1 MSEEQNASIVKRTV
15 DLINQQRLSQLAE
28 LTHLNFKRHD
38 LAGALPEV
46 SGTDGP
52 VNLVQMV
59 LRAIP
64 DIHYEI
70 VQIVASNDRVAVH
83 LRGTG
88 THRGEFLGVAGTGKR
103 IERNGINIYRFQDGK
118 VIETW
123 QLLDVWGLM
132 RQMRQASQPA

>member
-1 MSEEQNASIVKRTV
+1 MSEEQNIGIIKRIVA
-15 DLINQQRLSQLAE
+15 LINERKPAQLAE
-28 LTHLNFKRHD
+28 LTHPDFKRHD

-59 LRAIP
+59 LHAIP

-70 VQIVASNDRVAVH
+70 VQIVAKDDRAAVH

-88 THRGEFLGVAGTGKR
+88 THRGEFLGLAGTGKR
-103 IERNGINIYRFQDGK
+103 IEWNGINIYRFEEGK

-132 RQMRQASQPA
+132 RQMRQAS

>member
-1 MSEEQNASIVKRTV
+1 MSEEQNISIIRRTV
-15 DLINQQRLSQLAE
+15 DLINQQKLSQLTE
-28 LTHLNFKRHD
+28 LTHPDFKRHD

-64 DIHYEI
+64 DLHYEI
-70 VQIVASNDRVAVH
+70 EQILAKDDRVVVQ
-83 LRGTG
+83 LQGTG

-103 IERNGINIYRFQDGK
+103 MEWNVINIYRFENGK

-132 RQMRQASQPA
+132 RQMHQTS

>member
-1 MSEEQNASIVKRTV
+1 MSEEQNISIIRRTV
-15 DLINQQRLSQLAE
+15 DLINQQKLSQLAE
-28 LTHLNFKRHD
+28 LTHPNFKRHD

-59 LRAIP
+59 LRGIP

-70 VQIVASNDRVAVH
+70 VQIVAKDDRVVAQ
-83 LRGTG
+83 LRGAG

-103 IERNGINIYRFQDGK
+103 MEWNAINIYRFEDGK

-132 RQMRQASQPA
+132 RQMRQES

>member
-1 MSEEQNASIVKRTV
+1 MSEEQNISIVKRIV
-15 DLINQQRLSQLAE
+15 NLINERKLSKLSD
-28 LTHLNFKRHD
+28 LTHSNFKRHD
-38 LAGALPEV
+38 LAGALSEV

-59 LRAIP
+59 LHAMP

-70 VQIVASNDRVAVH
+70 VQIVARYDRAAVH

-88 THRGEFLGVAGTGKR
+88 THRGELLGVAGTGKR
-103 IERNGINIYRFQDGK
+103 IEWNGINIHRFEDGK

-123 QLLDVWGLM
+123 QLLDVWGLL
-132 RQMRQASQPA
+132 RQMRQASQLA